1 MRSIQNRVREAAGA
15 PSGRAVP
22 RRART
27 VLAAVT
33 ALTAI
38 SVAACV
44 GPPSGGDSTLKPLSQ
59 SHNNVFI
66 AAREPSAE
74 MDPGQLVQN
83 FLQALTGDQKDPTF
97 SVAQD
102 YLSKEVRK
110 TWIAP
115 GTTWNARTS
124 IVELGNPIEAQPGVA
139 HAERG
144 ADPAGSSTSIPDGTQ
159 TTVEVTATE
168 VAQLDDHGFYQADAQ
183 PSTSVLPFN
192 LKYERGDGWRIEKAP
207 TERLINLDSFK
218 RVYQTNQSA
227 LPIYLPGS
235 GGQAVDQVY
244 LTQATGKPDYT
255 YNALAEAVLNGRD
268 TAQASPLQMDKS
280 KPVTLNAQGVAT
292 VTLRLPS
299 GGGTAGLEDVQTA
312 LLKTF
317 SDAASA
323 PQMVGST
330 PQLQKVLVTYDGC
343 GTACVAQDVSTASTD
358 QPPLVY
364 WLCPVVNG
372 RSTVVSRAP
381 TAPSSSASVC
391 GDNTHVVMTL
401 NDTVAKDSPLAV
413 AQPGDASRY
422 RPQTSQIVAVVVKR
436 PDGTGAVMVTDRS
449 KPDQH
454 EVWYTLPDPA
464 AVTDLEWDP
473 VDGFLWMVQSHGLYR
488 LRDPAGKPPG
498 TANVDPVTVPSGAQL
513 TGFKPSPDGT
523 RAVLVTDQLLAQSG
537 ASTPWPAAMVAIDRG
552 TDAPRQGSADA
563 PRLVGVDTP
572 LLSGPGLPA
581 VLSRATDAAWADAR
595 TVVLIGNS
603 GTSNTLR
610 VFKVYSDG
618 SQDSLISDPED
629 AQPAAKHI
637 SAASSVLLGRPGIW
651 VFSDGA
657 GPAGSA
663 TGDTSGSPGS
673 NVYFKRRGGGES
685 YQDNGWSPVVATAV
699 PDDSQ

>member
-1 MRSIQNRVREAAGA
+1 MENRARDAAGA
-15 PSGRAVP
+15 RSGRP
-22 RRART
+22 SSRRART
-27 VLAAVT
+27 ALAAVT

-38 SVAACV
+38 SVAACA
-44 GPPSGGDSTLKPLSQ
+44 GPPSGGPSTLKPLSQ

-66 AAREPSAE
+66 AAREPDQS
-74 MDPGQLVQN
+74 MDPAQLVQN

-102 YLSKEVRK
+102 YLTDEVRK
-110 TWIAP
+110 TWIPQGA
-115 GTTWNARTS
+115 TWDARTS
-124 IVELGNPIEAQPGVA
+124 IVELGNPIEAQQSAA
-139 HAERG
+139 HPDRA
-144 ADPAGSSTSIPDGTQ
+144 ADPPGSSTSIPDGTL
-159 TTVEVTATE
+159 TTVEVSATE
-168 VAQLDDHGFYQADAQ
+168 VAQLDNHGFYQADGQ
-183 PSTSVLPFN
+183 PKTYALPFT
-192 LKYERGDGWRIEKAP
+192 LKYKRGEGGWRIQTPP

-244 LTQATGKPDYT
+244 LTQATGKPEYT
-255 YNALAEAVLNGRD
+255 YNALAEAVLNGRS
-268 TAQASPLQMDKS
+268 TVQASPLQMDKS
-280 KPVTLNAQGVAT
+280 KPVSLNAQGVAT
-292 VTLRLPS
+292 VTLKLPA
-299 GGGTAGLEDVQTA
+299 GGTTAGLEDVQTA

-317 SDAASA
+317 SDAAAS

-330 PQLQKVLVTYDGC
+330 PQLQKVQVTYDGC
-343 GTACVAQDVSTASTD
+343 GTACAAQDVSTASTD

-364 WLCPVVNG
+364 WLCPVAGG

-381 TAPSSSASVC
+381 TSPSTSASVC
-391 GDNTHVVMTL
+391 GDATHVVMTL
-401 NDTVAKDSPLAV
+401 NETVAKDSPLAV
-413 AQPGDASRY
+413 AQPGEASRY
-422 RPQTSQIVAVVVKR
+422 KPQTSQIVAVVVKK
-436 PDGTGAVMVTDRS
+436 PDGTGAVVVTDRA

-454 EVWYTLPDPA
+454 DVWYTMPDPA

-488 LRDPAGKPPG
+488 LRDPGDKQPG
-498 TANVDPVTVPSGAQL
+498 TANVEPVTVPSGAQL
-513 TGFKPSPDGT
+513 SGFKPSPDGT
-523 RAVLVTDQLLAQSG
+523 RAVLVTDHLLAQAG
-537 ASTPWPAAMVAIDRG
+537 ASSPWPAAMVAIDRG
-552 TDAPRQGSADA
+552 TDTPRQGGADA

-595 TVVLIGNS
+595 TVVLIGTSN
-603 GTSNTLR
+603 TSNTLR

-637 SAASSVLLGRPGIW
+637 SAASSVLNSRPGIW

-663 TGDTSGSPGS
+663 SGDASGSAGS

-685 YQDNGWSPVVATAV
+685 YQDNGWSPVVATPV
-699 PDDSQ
+699 PDSSP